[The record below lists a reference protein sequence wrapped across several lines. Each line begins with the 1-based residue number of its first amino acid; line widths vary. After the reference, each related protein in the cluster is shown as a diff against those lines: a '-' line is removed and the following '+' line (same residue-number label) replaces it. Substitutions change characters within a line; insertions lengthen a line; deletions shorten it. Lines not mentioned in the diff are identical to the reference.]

1 MKSYEYNLL
10 TCANQFTK
18 DVLELYT
25 TRYKQGSQLLDTLT
39 SKYLYIHKY
48 EPQRFNNTTQ
58 GWKVLYKNVAF
69 SVESQKCNY
78 IIRYLG

>member
-25 TRYKQGSQLLDTLT
+25 ARYKQGSQLLDTLT
-39 SKYLYIHKY
+39 SKYLYIHKCAALKY
-48 EPQRFNNTTQ
+48 EPQR
-58 GWKVLYKNVAF
+58 L
-69 SVESQKCNY
+69 
-78 IIRYLG
+78 IIQRKGEKFYTKT

>member
-25 TRYKQGSQLLDTLT
+25 TWYKQGSQLLDTLT
-39 SKYLYIHKY
+39 SKYLYIHKCAALSMNLSGLII
-48 EPQRFNNTTQ
+48 QRKGEKFYTKT
-58 GWKVLYKNVAF
+58 
-69 SVESQKCNY
+69 
-78 IIRYLG
+78 